1 MIESI
6 IVLAGLGLL
15 SAFGL
20 GIASRAFHVDIDPR
34 IQLITDLLPGAN
46 CGACGFAGCGGLAS
60 AIVSGNG
67 KIEACAAVS
76 DANRTEIAGVMGVE
90 VTETAKRVA
99 VIHCNFPA
107 GGVGNRFDYIGV
119 ADCRAANLVSGGP
132 KGCMHA
138 CIGLGTCKSVCPF
151 DAVSMSAEGL
161 PAIDPEKCVACG
173 KCVEACPKKIIDLAP
188 ASRTVQVL
196 CSSRDKGAQ
205 VKKLCSVGC
214 INCMLCQRICPFEA
228 IHVIDNIARI
238 DYEKCR
244 VCGLC
249 VRECP
254 TGSIVNLRGW
264 DRVAVIGEACNGC
277 TLCARAC
284 PVNAI
289 SGNPKERHVV
299 DPERCIGCGICV
311 EQCKRNG
318 ITLERKT
325 AAAKRAA
332 GAAGAAGV

>member
-15 SAFGL
+15 AAFGL
-20 GIASRAFHVDIDPR
+20 GIASRAFHVDTDPR
-34 IQLITDLLPGAN
+34 IKTIADLLPGAN
-46 CGACGFAGCGGLAS
+46 CGACGFPGCNGLAG

-67 KIEACAAVS
+67 AIEACAAVS
-76 DANRTEIAGVMGVE
+76 DENRGKIAEVMGIE
-90 VTETAKRVA
+90 AAETIKRVA

-107 GGVGNRFDYIGV
+107 GGVKEKFDYIGV
-119 ADCRAANLVSGGP
+119 TDCRAAVLVAGGP
-132 KGCMHA
+132 KQCAYA
-138 CIGLGTCKSVCPF
+138 CVGLGTCKSVCPF
-151 DAVSMSAEGL
+151 GAVTMSESGL
-161 PAIDPEKCVACG
+161 PVIDRDKCVACG

-205 VKKLCSVGC
+205 VKKQCSVGC
-214 INCMLCQRICPFEA
+214 INCMLCERVCPFEA
-228 IHVIDNIARI
+228 VHVVDNLARI

-254 TGSIVNLRGW
+254 SETILNLRGW
-264 DRVAVIGEACNGC
+264 DVVAEIGEACNGC

-284 PVNAI
+284 PVDAI
-289 SGNPKERHVV
+289 SGTAKERHVV
-299 DPERCIGCGICV
+299 DPDRCIGCGIC
-311 EQCKRNG
+311 EQQCKRDA
-318 ITLERKT
+318 ITLVKKT
-325 AAAKRAA
+325 AALRKAV
-332 GAAGAAGV
+332 GDGE

>member
-6 IVLAGLGLL
+6 IILAGLGLL
-15 SAFGL
+15 SAFAL
-20 GIASRAFHVDIDPR
+20 GIASRAFHVDTDPR

-46 CGACGFAGCGGLAS
+46 CGGCGFAGCSALAS

-67 KIEACAAVS
+67 KIEACSAISDDNRKEAAS
-76 DANRTEIAGVMGVE
+76 VMGVE
-90 VTETAKRVA
+90 VTETVKRVA
-99 VIHCNFPA
+99 VIHCNYPA
-107 GGVGNRFDYIGV
+107 GGVGNRFEYIGV

-132 KGCMHA
+132 KGCLYA

-151 DAVSMSAEGL
+151 DAVSMSDSGL
-161 PAIDPEKCVACG
+161 PSISPEKCVACG
-173 KCVEACPKKIIDLAP
+173 KCVEACPKNIIDIAP

-196 CSSRDKGAQ
+196 CSSHDRGAQ

-254 TGSIVNLRGW
+254 TGSIANLRGW
-264 DRVAVIGEACNGC
+264 DQIAEIGEACNGC
-277 TLCARAC
+277 TLCARVC

-289 SGNPKERHVV
+289 SGSPKERHVV

-311 EQCKRNG
+311 EQCKRDA
-318 ITLERKT
+318 ITLVRKT
-325 AAAKRAA
+325 AAVKKAA